1 MFVWVKSPCQIAD
14 NVIHFQQWNVY
25 NWKNRIHFCT
35 DPRSSSDHPPL
46 GNILIIFL
54 RNQIQRMKSLN
65 LKIIIFNFVDPRIF
79 FVRLFTFSSARS
91 V

>member
-1 MFVWVKSPCQIAD
+1 MFITEKTEFIFALILAP
-14 NVIHFQQWNVY
+14 HP
-25 NWKNRIHFCT
+25 T
-35 DPRSSSDHPPL
+35 TPPL